1 MIAYLDTSAL
11 VKLFMPDEEGAP
23 TAAELWDASDVAL
36 TSRIAYPEGRAALAS
51 AHRARR
57 LTARA
62 LDRARAALDT
72 TFQRLAVVELDRSIA
87 ELAGDVAERF
97 SLRAYDAVHLASAL
111 AIEDEALVVLTWD
124 ERLAAA
130 ARRAELEVI
139 P

>member
-11 VKLFMPDEEGAP
+11 VKLFMPDEEGAS

-36 TSRIAYPEGRAALAS
+36 TSRITYPEGRAALAS

-62 LDRARAALDT
+62 LGRARDALDT

-87 ELAGDVAERF
+87 ELAGDVAERY

-130 ARRAELEVI
+130 ARRAELEVV